1 MALQLKHQTVA
12 QFVSRVR
19 EAYRNREREDLV
31 RIARWILAALNRGDI
46 TDAGCRNAFGL
57 TNAKWNALKTR
68 MTNMV
73 TASNT
78 IQGAVG
84 E

>member
-31 RIARWILAALNRGDI
+31 RIARWILAALKRI
-46 TDAGCRNAFGL
+46 
-57 TNAKWNALKTR
+57 
-68 MTNMV
+68 
-73 TASNT
+73 NT
-78 IQGAVG
+78 LSVQ
-84 E
+84 